1 MNRRAADRD
10 DPGSPVRCGR
20 TDVLLPV
27 VPLIDVQHPDTA
39 LHGREAVLFREQK
52 RFRKAKHGLVRLF
65 GVSIVEDHII
75 GKRER
80 NLPDSVQVQKIS

>member
-27 VPLIDVQHPDTA
+27 VPLIDVQHPDPA

-52 RFRKAKHGLVRLF
+52 RF
-65 GVSIVEDHII
+65 
-75 GKRER
+75 
-80 NLPDSVQVQKIS
+80 